1 MPDSRSLTGGARLAA
16 ALVRYDVR
24 THFSTLFTLAAV
36 LVVLACSGG
45 SNTTPTAPVVPT
57 LVPAKYLVTSSGS
70 APTAGA
76 SVTLTAQLATSSGVS
91 VPTSG
96 RTVNWSA
103 SGAGGSFE
111 SSSSTT
117 DATGKAAVVF
127 TTGTT
132 AGTSYTFTATDNSA
146 ITGQSAAVTT
156 VAGIP
161 STTASTVYA
170 GAQSIPAN
178 GTSTVVITVQLRD
191 AAGTALQASG
201 GTLTMSTSKGTLSV
215 VTDSANGRYIA
226 TLRSTFGGAQT
237 ATVTASLGGS
247 ALTQTAVVNFSVGA
261 AAQYVVTA
269 APIGP
274 ATAPVIGQPM
284 TVSARLLDAYGAP
297 VLTAGRVVTWTKLPN
312 SGSFAATTS
321 TTDASGIATVLFT
334 SDSLVNT
341 YSFTATESGGVKGST
356 QTAIRTV
363 AGPGVSYTVATT
375 VTQLVAGGTAAF
387 TAQLR
392 DAAGNAAQGMGLNKT
407 VTWSTTSVG
416 GSFSPATSPVD
427 SGGIARVTLTVGG
440 TVGQSLTVSGTDAQ
454 GITGRSPS
462 FTATVG
468 TVTTVRLTS
477 QRILL
482 LPVGTT
488 GPTTTFQALNE
499 FGLQL
504 PVSFT
509 YSARG
514 GAATVSSSGVVS
526 AVGLGQAMIAA
537 FDPSGLVGD
546 SALVA
551 VVDPAGT
558 YVHTDLTA
566 FDLKK
571 DTVRTVTVLADMRA
585 SGEKLGAITLQVL
598 WDPTAL
604 TYVSDAEGA
613 SSAGATVNATNAATG
628 SLKITVASASGL
640 AGATE
645 LRRITFR
652 VANAAKRGT
661 LQLLASEFVG
671 AGTFNSL
678 LAKALVL
685 SNPFY
690 TR

>member
-1 MPDSRSLTGGARLAA
+1 MQNRGRWLA
-16 ALVRYDVR
+16 
-24 THFSTLFTLAAV
+24 TAV
-36 LVVLACSGG
+36 LLLLACSGG
-45 SNTTPTAPVVPT
+45 GSSNTPTSPTAPVVPT
-57 LVPAKYLVTSSGS
+57 LVPAKYLVTSSSS
-70 APTAGA
+70 APTTGT
-76 SVTLTAQLATSSGVS
+76 SVTLTAQLATSNGVS

-103 SGAGGSFE
+103 SGAGGSFA

-161 STTASTVYA
+161 STTASSVTA

-201 GTLTMSTSKGTLSV
+201 GTLTMSTSKGTLSA

-247 ALTQTAVVNFSVGA
+247 ALTQTAAVNFTVGA
-261 AAQYVVTA
+261 AAQYIVTA

-274 ATAPVIGQPM
+274 ATAPVVGQPM
-284 TVSARLLDAYGAP
+284 TVSAQLLDVYGAP
-297 VLTAGRVVTWTKLPN
+297 VPTAGRVVTWSKLPN
-312 SGSFAATTS
+312 YGSFASATS
-321 TTDASGIATVLFT
+321 STDASGIATVLFT

-392 DAAGNAAQGMGLNKT
+392 DAAGNAAPGMGLNKS
-407 VTWSTTSVG
+407 VTWSTTSTG
-416 GSFSPATSPVD
+416 GSFSSATSPVD
-427 SGGIARVTLTVGG
+427 SGGVARVTLTVGS

-454 GITGRSPS
+454 GITGRSPAY
-462 FTATVG
+462 TATAG

-477 QRILL
+477 PRILL
-482 LPVGTT
+482 LPLGNTSFSA
-488 GPTTTFQALNE
+488 TFQALNE

-509 YSARG
+509 YAAHG
-514 GAATVSSSGVVS
+514 GAATISPSGLVS
-526 AVGLGQAMIAA
+526 AVGVGQAMLTA

-628 SLKITVASASGL
+628 SLTLTVASASGL

-652 VANAAKRGT
+652 VANAAKKGT

>member
-1 MPDSRSLTGGARLAA
+1 MQNRGRWLA
-16 ALVRYDVR
+16 
-24 THFSTLFTLAAV
+24 TAV
-36 LVVLACSGG
+36 LLLLACSGG
-45 SNTTPTAPVVPT
+45 GSSNTPTSPTAPVVPT
-57 LVPAKYLVTSSGS
+57 LVPAKYLVTSSSS
-70 APTAGA
+70 APTTGT
-76 SVTLTAQLATSSGVS
+76 SVTLTAQLATSNGVS

-103 SGAGGSFE
+103 SGAGGSFA

-161 STTASTVYA
+161 STTASSVTA

-247 ALTQTAVVNFSVGA
+247 ALTQTAAVNFTVGA
-261 AAQYVVTA
+261 AAQYIVTA

-274 ATAPVIGQPM
+274 ATAPVVGQPM
-284 TVSARLLDAYGAP
+284 TVSAQLLDVYGAP
-297 VLTAGRVVTWTKLPN
+297 VPTAGRVVTWSKLPN
-312 SGSFAATTS
+312 YGSFASATS
-321 TTDASGIATVLFT
+321 STDASGIATVLFT

-392 DAAGNAAQGMGLNKT
+392 DAAGNAAPGMGLNKS
-407 VTWSTTSVG
+407 VTWSTTSTG
-416 GSFSPATSPVD
+416 GSFSSATSPVD
-427 SGGIARVTLTVGG
+427 SGGVARVTLTVGS

-454 GITGRSPS
+454 GITGRSPTY
-462 FTATVG
+462 TATAG
-468 TVTTVRLTS
+468 TVTSVALS
-477 QRILL
+477 SKRI
-482 LPVGTT
+482 VVIDSGATAT
-488 GPTTTFQALNE
+488 ATFQALNE
-499 FGLQL
+499 FGLPL
-504 PVSFT
+504 SATLT
-509 YSARG
+509 YAVRG
-514 GAATVSSSGVVS
+514 TAATVSSSGGIT
-526 AVGLGQAMIAA
+526 AVRVGQAMVVA
-537 FDPSGLVGD
+537 FDASGTIGD
-546 SALVA
+546 SVLVA
-551 VVDPAGT
+551 VTSPTGPLLR
-558 YVHTDLTA
+558 TDLTA

-571 DTVRTVTVLADMRA
+571 DTVRTVTIVADMRA
-585 SGEKLGAITLQVL
+585 SGEKLGAVTVQLL
-598 WDPTAL
+598 WDPAAL

-613 SSAGATVNATNAATG
+613 SSAGAAVNAANAANG
-628 SLKITVASASGL
+628 SLTLSVASS
-640 AGATE
+640 AGFAFVE

-652 VANAAKRGT
+652 VANASKKGT
-661 LQLLASEFVG
+661 LQLLASEIVT
-671 AGTFNSL
+671 AGTFTSL
-678 LAKALVL
+678 LAKTLVL
-685 SNPFY
+685 SYPFY